1 MKTGNTV
8 IYCEGCTLF
17 SMTQVYQW
25 ELGEGWAIEKKVDEE
40 GKVSLK
46 GALEDSSVLE
56 MAINNLVCQWVGHK
70 EGVGGSNGEELLKSW
85 GNVYLYVIVGELE
98 NRMQM
103 QTTSHQCVYLET
115 GKLKI
120 TEMENSTFMVA

>member
-70 EGVGGSNGEELLKSW
+70 EGVGGLNGEKLLKSW

-98 NRMQM
+98 KWNADANYKPSM
-103 QTTSHQCVYLET
+103 CLP
-115 GKLKI
+115 
-120 TEMENSTFMVA
+120 